1 MNKLA
6 GETSPYLRAHA
17 DNPVDWHPWGDAA
30 TALAR
35 AQARPILLSIGYSAC
50 HWCHVMARES
60 FQDTGTAALMNER
73 FVNVKVDREERPDV
87 DRVYQLGHRLLTR
100 QSGGW
105 PLTTFLDPE
114 TLLPFYSGTYFPGR
128 PRYGLPGFADL
139 LRRLADAFGNQ
150 PEALARQGE
159 RLAGAIAAMQ
169 TPPEGAGEAAA
180 ASALAA
186 TARDQLGSQYDNVA
200 GGFGSAPKFPMPAIL
215 DRLLRHWAGAGNER
229 DRDALNM
236 VTATLTQMARG
247 GIYDH
252 LGGGFYRYATDRQ
265 WRIPHF
271 EKMLYDNAALL
282 ALYADALALGSDPL
296 FAGALRGT
304 AGWMVGEMQQ
314 AAGGYGAAQDA
325 DSEGEEGKFYLWRR
339 DAVKRLLDEDEHLL
353 VETLYGLDKPAGFA
367 GKWHL
372 SRRDAWRAVV
382 ERLYLDPQAAERLL
396 ASATAKLLAAR
407 QARPQPAT
415 DDKVLAAWN
424 GLAIDGLA
432 KAGVRLNEQAW
443 VDSASRAADFLR
455 RHMIAEGRL
464 HASWKD
470 GLLGHVGFL
479 DDHANVL
486 LGLLS
491 LLSARWRDSDW
502 TLALFLGDELLN
514 RFRDEGGENRGERAA
529 RGEPGG
535 FFFTPHDA
543 EALIHRPKPTED
555 DALPPGNAT
564 AIRALA
570 ALAHLAGEQRYLDAA
585 EQAARWALPF
595 ATRHPAAHCALLT
608 AVETVSEPPELIIV
622 RGPAAEAEAWMQAAR
637 HGYRPARAVYLV
649 PYEARRIPAYLPR
662 LVAADAQRRV
672 SAFRCSGFACGRPIT
687 DFDAFRE
694 MVG

>member
-17 DNPVDWHPWGDAA
+17 DNPVDWHPWGDEA
-30 TALAR
+30 TSLAR
-35 AQARPILLSIGYSAC
+35 GQARPILLSIGYSAC

-60 FQDTGTAALMNER
+60 FADAATAALMNER

-105 PLTTFLDPE
+105 PLTAFLDPE
-114 TLLPFYSGTYFPGR
+114 TLLPFFSGTYFPRR
-128 PRYGLPGFADL
+128 PRYGLPGFAAL
-139 LRRLADAFGNQ
+139 LRHLADAFANQ
-150 PEALARQGE
+150 PDALAKQGQ
-159 RLAGAIAAMQ
+159 RLAGAMAAVR
-169 TPPEGAGEAAA
+169 TPPEEEAGEAPGAD
-180 ASALAA
+180 ALAA
-186 TARDQLGSQYDNVA
+186 TARDQLGSQYDSVA
-200 GGFGSAPKFPMPAIL
+200 GGFGSAPKFPMPATL
-215 DRLLRHWAGAGNER
+215 ERLLRHWASAGNRR
-229 DRDALNM
+229 DRQALNM
-236 VTATLTQMARG
+236 VTATLTQLARG

-252 LGGGFYRYATDRQ
+252 LGGGFFRYATDRQ

-282 ALYADALALGSDPL
+282 ALYADALALGPDPL

-304 AGWMVGEMQQ
+304 AGWMLREMQQ
-314 AAGGYGAAQDA
+314 PAGGYSTAQDA
-325 DSEGEEGKFYLWRR
+325 DSEGEEGRCYLWRR
-339 DAVKRLLDEDEHLL
+339 EAVKRLLDEDEHLL
-353 VETLYGLDKPAGFA
+353 VETLYGLDKPANFA

-382 ERLYLDPQAAERLL
+382 ERLYLEADAAEGLL
-396 ASATAKLLAAR
+396 ASASAKLLAAR
-407 QARPQPAT
+407 QTRPQPAT

-432 KAGVRLNEQAW
+432 KAGVGLDEPAW
-443 VDSASRAADFLR
+443 VDSASRAADFLGE
-455 RHMIAEGRL
+455 HLVADGRL
-464 HASWKD
+464 HASWKN
-470 GLLGHVGFL
+470 GVLGHVGFL

-491 LLSARWRDSDW
+491 LLAARWRDSDW

-514 RFRDEGGENRGERAA
+514 RFRDEGGEDG
-529 RGEPGG
+529 GGPGG

-570 ALAHLAGEQRYLDAA
+570 ALAHLAGEQRYLEAA
-585 EQAARWALPF
+585 EQAARWALPL
-595 ATRHPAAHCALLT
+595 AARHPASHCALLT
-608 AVETVSEPPELIIV
+608 AVETVSEPPELVIV
-622 RGPAAEAEAWMQAAR
+622 RGPAAAAEAWMQVAR
-637 HGYRPARAVYLV
+637 NGYRPARACYLV

-672 SAFRCSGFACGRPIT
+672 SAYRCSGFACGQPIT
-687 DFDAFRE
+687 DLDAFRE
-694 MVG
+694 MVT